1 MIILG
6 IDPGSRLTGYGLIDN
21 RRDRMIYLASGHIRV
36 QGESFPERLG
46 DIFERLCE
54 IIAEHDP
61 AQMSIESVFMHKNAD
76 SALKLGQARGAAI
89 CAGHQAGLEVHEYAP
104 REVKQA
110 LVGRGGA
117 EKEQVRH
124 MVMRLLGLAET
135 PQIDES
141 DALALAICH
150 AQHQMMENR
159 TGLPASAFKTRRTRR
174 R

>member
-21 RRDRMIYLASGHIRV
+21 RRDRMIYCASGHIRV
-36 QGESFPERLG
+36 RGDSFPQRLG
-46 DIFERLCE
+46 DIFEQLCAV
-54 IIAEHDP
+54 IAEHQP
-61 AQMSIESVFMHKNAD
+61 VQMSIESVFMHKNAD

-89 CAGHQAGLEVHEYAP
+89 CAGHQAGLQIHEYAP

-110 LVGRGGA
+110 LVGRGAA

-124 MVMRLLGLAET
+124 MVMRLLGLTTE

-159 TGLPASAFKTRRTRR
+159 TGLPASAFKNRRTRR